1 MLLSG
6 IDKELI
12 LATLCGD
19 RPLPRNSGETAKSDA
34 PLTDLEVRHLSGDII
49 YQVMDSL
56 RNGGVDVRKIA
67 NTIGDFWKNENHD
80 AAYLL
85 LVLCYMISDIEL
97 PEDALPPIAFAD
109 AVESMIY
116 NAYQDMV
123 EYLED
128 MDSEEHSAED
138 DQDSATEQL

>member
-19 RPLPRNSGETAKSDA
+19 RPLPRNSGETAKPDE

-56 RNGGVDVRKIA
+56 KNGGVNVRMVA
-67 NTIGDFWKNENHD
+67 NTIGEFWKNENHD

-85 LVLCYMISDIEL
+85 LVLCYMISDTEL

-138 DQDSATEQL
+138 DQDSAMEQL